1 MGLNWA
7 RFVPT
12 SVFKESAE
20 LERKAHVRRL
30 RGEITL
36 DNFISS
42 FILWL
47 SHTPLAQQEG
57 K

>member
-1 MGLNWA
+1 MGLNWV

-20 LERKAHVRRL
+20 LERKTHVRRL
-30 RGEITL
+30 RGKITL
-36 DNFISS
+36 YNFISS
-42 FILWL
+42 FILGL
-47 SHTPLAQQEG
+47 SHIPLAQQEG